1 MFDEKAKTSGNAVEA
16 DEPMTPIPEESR
28 EHWISPAVVFGGLEF
43 SVSVLMIG
51 ATLIGAFGL
60 RGMVP
65 VVLFTFLILTWGGN
79 ALNGYM
85 GAKTGLSSSVI
96 ARQGFGD
103 KQAKFIIALVIGV
116 ISMGWWAIQTSVTG
130 NALCAILGI
139 DYTVEKI
146 PWAIV
151 TIIVGVLFA
160 IPAVIDYSSMKWTDY
175 LAVPGGLLL
184 CIVGI
189 YLALKNVGWSNIIS
203 FEGDGS
209 MTFAAG
215 VTTLLGM
222 NVSQWVISADYTRY
236 AKAKW
241 KDNILIPLGII
252 AIGIPLVFIG
262 GVMAAGNG
270 TADIV
275 SVMQGLGFP
284 VWGFLVL
291 WLASWT
297 SQLVN
302 NYTMGLS
309 FSNILNVKTGKGR
322 AIVTLGATVISIIL
336 SLWGILDHFTDL
348 LNLAALLYPAIAGV
362 MFVDFFARKQKWEDN
377 TGWNV
382 MATIAMV
389 AGTAVGY
396 VTTYVVVVGIPPL
409 QSLIVTGLAYYI
421 LMRIKAKAAPDKFT
435 EGMFDEA

>member
-1 MFDEKAKTSGNAVEA
+1 MFDEKPIKNEGTVVS
-16 DEPMTPIPEESR
+16 DEPMTPIPLEYR
-28 EHWISPAVVFGGLEF
+28 EKWMTPAVVFGGLEF

-51 ATLIGAFGL
+51 ATLIGSFGL
-60 RGMVP
+60 KKMIP
-65 VVLFTFLILTWGGN
+65 VVLFTFLILTWSGN
-79 ALNGYM
+79 AINGYI

-130 NALCAILGI
+130 NALCVILGI
-139 DYTVEKI
+139 NYEVDKL
-146 PWAIV
+146 PWAII
-151 TIIVGVLFA
+151 TIIVGALFA
-160 IPAVIDYSSMKWTDY
+160 IPAIIGYSSMKWTDY
-175 LAVPGGLLL
+175 LAVPCGLLL

-189 YLALKNVGWSNIIS
+189 YLALKNVGWTHII
-203 FEGDGS
+203 EYQGNGD

-222 NVSQWVISADYTRY
+222 NVSQFVISADYTRY
-236 AKAKW
+236 AKPSW
-241 KDNILIPLGII
+241 KDNLLIPLGII

-262 GVMAAGNG
+262 GIMAAGNG

-275 SVMQGLGFP
+275 SVMQNLGFP
-284 VWGFLVL
+284 MWGFLVL

-322 AIVTLGATVISIIL
+322 AMVTLGATIVSVFL

-362 MFVDFFARKQKWEDN
+362 MFVDFFARKEKWEDK
-377 TGWNV
+377 TGWNFI
-382 MATIAMV
+382 ATLALIT
-389 AGTAVGY
+389 GTMVGY
-396 VTTYVVVVGIPPL
+396 VTTYVITIGIPPL
-409 QSLIVTGLAYYI
+409 QSLLVTGVVYYI
-421 LMRIKAKAAPDKFT
+421 AMMLKAKTAPDKFT
-435 EGMFDEA
+435 NGMF

>member
-1 MFDEKAKTSGNAVEA
+1 MKNEGAVAA
-16 DEPMTPIPEESR
+16 DEPMTPIPLEQR
-28 EHWISPAVVFGGLEF
+28 EKWVTPAVVFGGLEF

-51 ATLIGAFGL
+51 ATLIGSFGL
-60 RGMVP
+60 KGMIP

-79 ALNGYM
+79 AISGYM

-130 NALCAILGI
+130 NALCVILGI
-139 DYTVEKI
+139 DYAVEKV

-151 TIIVGVLFA
+151 TIIVGALFA
-160 IPAVIDYSSMKWTDY
+160 VPAIIGYSSMKWTDY
-175 LAVPGGLLL
+175 LAVPCGLLL
-184 CIVGI
+184 CVVGI
-189 YLALKNVGWSNIIS
+189 YLALKNVGWSHIMS
-203 FEGDGS
+203 YQGS
-209 MTFAAG
+209 GELTFAAG

-222 NVSQWVISADYTRY
+222 NVSQFVISADYTRY
-236 AKAKW
+236 AKPRW

-262 GVMAAGNG
+262 GIMAAGNG

-275 SVMQGLGFP
+275 AVMQGLGFP
-284 VWGFLVL
+284 IWGFLVL

-322 AIVTLGATVISIIL
+322 AMVTLGATVISILL

-362 MFVDFFARKQKWEDN
+362 LFVDFFARKQKWEDK
-377 TGWNV
+377 TGWNFI
-382 MATIAMV
+382 ATLAMV
-389 AGTAVGY
+389 IGAVVGY
-396 VTTYVVVVGIPPL
+396 VTTYVVSIGIPPL
-409 QSLIVTGLAYYI
+409 QSLIITGLVYYFA
-421 LMRIKAKAAPDKFT
+421 MKIKAKAAPDKFT
-435 EGMFDEA
+435 EGMF